1 MDKQLRNSLRNVV
14 TQCRRLLEDAV
25 AKVLQG
31 QFGVHTTG
39 KVEDAA
45 EMGHLSEEDRQY
57 REQILVHL
65 EHIEKGSVV
74 SGQSS
79 VAKGIMDNGR
89 RTKDWAVAQLMRE
102 VAFTHLNRLCA
113 YKMME
118 TRSLIREAVS
128 HGLKS
133 QGFLFYLAD
142 HPPDEQLWSGGK
154 QDIAYRHFLEW
165 LGETFSEDIAALFS
179 PHDPANR
186 LVPPHRVLEQ
196 V

>member
-1 MDKQLRNSLRNVV
+1 MDKQLRNTLRNVV
-14 TQCRRLLEDAV
+14 TQCRRLLEDV
-25 AKVLQG
+25 VTEVLQG

-79 VAKGIMDNGR
+79 VAKGTTDNGR
-89 RTKDWAVAQLMRE
+89 RTTDWAVAQLMRE

-142 HPPDEQLWSGGK
+142 
-154 QDIAYRHFLEW
+154 
-165 LGETFSEDIAALFS
+165 
-179 PHDPANR
+179 
-186 LVPPHRVLEQ
+186 
-196 V
+196 